1 MELKFT
7 TTIQERLADENLS
20 QISDKLNIPR
30 SLLQDWVHNERK
42 PSLANIDHVVSLSKF
57 LGISLEELLVG
68 SIKKSN
74 TVSSIT
80 FSDDGREYRI
90 NIERLK

>member
-42 PSLANIDHVVSLSKF
+42 PSLANIEHVVSLSKF

-68 SIKKSN
+68 SNQKIN

>member
-7 TTIQERLADENLS
+7 TIIQERLADENLS
-20 QISDKLNIPR
+20 QISDKLEIPR

-42 PSLANIDHVVSLSKF
+42 PSLANIEHVVSLSKY
-57 LGISLEELLVG
+57 LGISLEELLLG
-68 SIKKSN
+68 TKTEQK

-90 NIERLK
+90 NIERIK

>member
-7 TTIQERLADENLS
+7 TIIQERLADENLS

-68 SIKKSN
+68 SSQKSK

>member
-1 MELKFT
+1 MRIFLK
-7 TTIQERLADENLS
+7 S
-20 QISDKLNIPR
+20 QINLNIPR

-42 PSLANIDHVVSLSKF
+42 PSLANIEHVVSLSKF
-57 LGISLEELLVG
+57 LGISLEELLLG
-68 SIKKSN
+68 QRLKSK